1 MKSQSLTYAERIS
14 LSKGNM
20 AARLII
26 MMLPEV
32 AACLIPV
39 EPEDS
44 LVKGVLLWCK
54 LWTTPQQSHN
64 S

>member
-1 MKSQSLTYAERIS
+1 MKSQSLKNAERIS

-26 MMLPEV
+26 MLSEV
-32 AACLIPV
+32 AACRTPV
-39 EPEDS
+39 EPEDA

-54 LWTTPQQSHN
+54 LWTTPQQSH
-64 S
+64 SS

>member
-1 MKSQSLTYAERIS
+1 MKSHSLTYAERTS

-32 AACLIPV
+32 AACRIPV
-39 EPEDS
+39 EPEDA
-44 LVKGVLLWCK
+44 LVKCVLLWCK